1 MAAVRRGNPVW
12 RDEMKKEKRFRIRG
26 VVRRRGKKKGIPDL
40 RVQALDKDL
49 FFDDRLGSATTDGDG
64 RFEIRYA
71 ESDFRDF
78 FESRPDIYLR
88 ISDAAGSV
96 LFTTEDKVRYEAQ
109 DTEKFIIELP
119 AAAELIGDTRTL
131 IRNLLGNKALL
142 AELSETVAGALQ
154 EKNLLADDLSFTLVP
169 FVCDRPAGVADLFI
183 AALGPQP
190 EPPDVGAPAGQR
202 GRSYN
207 APSSVPLANRPF
219 PPWWW
224 WWIGLPPMEFL
235 QWLEHQRLSDVPV
248 AEQTGLPTRESADF
262 ARRIMADKALVTR
275 LSGGIERLFSKHGV
289 AMEAGKTYVFAP
301 VVYQRPVFAG
311 EAFVPQ
317 LIDSAAE
324 TASGIGGW
332 VNPIDGIMP
341 PYLHQSVH
349 PV

>member
-1 MAAVRRGNPVW
+1 
-12 RDEMKKEKRFRIRG
+12 MKKEKRFRIHG

-71 ESDFRDF
+71 ESDFKDF

-109 DTEKFIIELP
+109 DTEKFIVELP
-119 AAAELIGDTRTL
+119 AAAELIGDTSSL
-131 IRNLLGNKALL
+131 IRHLLGNKALL

-154 EKNLLADDLSFTLVP
+154 EKCLLAADLSFTLVP
-169 FVCDRPAGVADLFI
+169 LVCDRPDSVADLFVV
-183 AALGPQP
+183 AQGPHP
-190 EPPDVGAPAGQR
+190 EPSHSQTFTGR
-202 GRSYN
+202 LGRSSN
-207 APSSVPLANRPF
+207 ATSPVPHAGGIM

-235 QWLEHQRLSDVPV
+235 QWLEQQRLSDVPV
-248 AEQTGLPTRESADF
+248 AEQTGLPTRETADF
-262 ARRIMADKALVTR
+262 ARRIMADKALVTL
-275 LSGGIERLFSKHGV
+275 LSNRIERLFSKHGM

-317 LIDSAAE
+317 LIDSAAD

-332 VNPIDGIMP
+332 VNPIDGVMP

-349 PV
+349 PEV